1 MPVAEQ
7 RMMSG
12 YKEPLSG
19 FALAILEEQKAV
31 HFSQRRKSQIFRPL
45 EQLLVG

>member
-1 MPVAEQ
+1 LAIANP
-7 RMMSG
+7 
-12 YKEPLSG
+12 PLSG

-45 EQLLVG
+45 EELLVDEYCE